1 MAVVIL
7 AIIFTSKHHIS
18 MKKTF
23 AICLLFIV
31 TGTFAQTKFGALL
44 DPGLLANA
52 NEHKIAVAQKLGI
65 KIIRDRIVLT
75 NLKERPILSSGFDV
89 FLNVNYGNVKR
100 GPNEEKSPVPFPTD
114 LDYYKQL
121 LSNAIGSLKG
131 KKPVAIA
138 IENEEDNFQY
148 HTGTPQDYLNEL
160 RAAIPIVH
168 AAGIQVTNAGITAP
182 AIAYLVYND
191 LLERGKRAEAE
202 AYMNSTQ
209 LPLDKPW
216 VIKKGEFARQTLA
229 AYKNMDIDFVNF
241 HWYGKSND
249 VSGLKT
255 TIEYLKRVA
264 GKPVI
269 TNEIGQYDNSPETVK
284 AIIRLCRQEQLP
296 YVIWY
301 SGIKGEGKAVSLQD
315 ISGVLKPNGEA
326 FKEAVA
332 EQSQQ

>member
-1 MAVVIL
+1 MKK
-7 AIIFTSKHHIS
+7 IFT
-18 MKKTF
+18 
-23 AICLLFIV
+23 ICTLFIL
-31 TGTFAQTKFGALL
+31 TGAFAQTKFGALL
-44 DPGLLANA
+44 DPGTLANA

-65 KIIRDRIVLT
+65 KIIRDRVVLT
-75 NLKERPILSSGFDV
+75 NQKERPILNSGFDV
-89 FLNVNYGNVKR
+89 FLNVNYSNVQR
-100 GPNEEKSPVPFPTD
+100 GPDEEKAPVPFPTD
-114 LDYYKQL
+114 LDNYKQL
-121 LSNAIGSLKG
+121 LNNAISSLRG
-131 KKPVAIA
+131 KKPVTIA

-148 HTGTPQDYLNEL
+148 HTGTPQEYLNEL

-191 LLERGKRAEAE
+191 LLEHGKHSEAAE
-202 AYMNSTQ
+202 YMNSTQ
-209 LPLDKPW
+209 IPLDKPW
-216 VIKKGEFARQTLA
+216 VRKKGEFASQTLA

-255 TIEYLKRVA
+255 TIEYLKRVT

-269 TNEIGQYDNSPETVK
+269 TNEIGQYDNLPETVK
-284 AIIRLCRQEQLP
+284 AIIRLCRQEQMP

-301 SGIKGEGKAVSLQD
+301 SGLKGAGKAVSLQD
-315 ISGVLKPNGEA
+315 ISGALKPNGEA

-332 EQSQQ
+332 EQNQ

>member
-1 MAVVIL
+1 MKIVFSVC
-7 AIIFTSKHHIS
+7 AIFVLT
-18 MKKTF
+18 T
-23 AICLLFIV
+23 AI
-31 TGTFAQTKFGALL
+31 AQTKFGALL
-44 DPGLLANA
+44 DPGAISNA
-52 NEHKIAVAQKLGI
+52 NEHKIVVAQKLGI
-65 KIIRDRIVLT
+65 KIIRDRIVLI
-75 NLKERPILSSGFDV
+75 NPKEKPLLNSGFDV
-89 FLNVNYGNVKR
+89 FLNINYGNVQH
-100 GPNEEKSPVPFPTD
+100 GPGEEKSPVPFPTD
-114 LDYYKQL
+114 LDNYKQL
-121 LSNAIGSLKG
+121 LSNAISSFKG

-148 HTGTPQDYLNEL
+148 HSGTPEDYLNEL

-191 LLERGKRAEAE
+191 LLEHGKRSEAQE
-202 AYMNSTQ
+202 YINNTQ
-209 LPLDKPW
+209 LQMDKPW
-216 VIKKGEFARQTLA
+216 LRRKGEFAKQTLE

-249 VSGLKT
+249 VSALKT
-255 TIEYLKRVA
+255 TIEYLKRIT

-284 AIIRLCRQEQLP
+284 AIVRLCRQEQMP

-301 SGIKGEGKAVSLQD
+301 SGLKGGGGKAVSLQD
-315 ISGVLKPNGEA
+315 ITGALKPNGEA

-332 EQSQQ
+332 EQK